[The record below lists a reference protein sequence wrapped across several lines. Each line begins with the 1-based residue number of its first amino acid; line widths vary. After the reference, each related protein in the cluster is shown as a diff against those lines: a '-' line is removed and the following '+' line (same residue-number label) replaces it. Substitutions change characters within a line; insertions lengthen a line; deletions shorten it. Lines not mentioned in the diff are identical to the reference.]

1 MTRIIRYI
9 PGQFCFH
16 FSGLV
21 GIHRTRAGM
30 GRRGFLTVAER
41 MFSVT
46 FRNENCVVSGAY
58 HHAPGHGCLQ
68 YNDYLNVGQRLGRG
82 LESAPSPLLLRK
94 YACYCTETRLIWS
107 VKCLPHCS
115 GSHVPTMTTYRVK
128 MASYISNI
136 RIMDF
141 SIFQNVRKS
150 PKLI

>member
-1 MTRIIRYI
+1 M
-9 PGQFCFH
+9 
-16 FSGLV
+16 LL
-21 GIHRTRAGM
+21 AM
-30 GRRGFLTVAER
+30 
-41 MFSVT
+41 
-46 FRNENCVVSGAY
+46 VV
-58 HHAPGHGCLQ
+58 
-68 YNDYLNVGQRLGRG
+68 YNTMITSMWASAWGGG

-141 SIFQNVRKS
+141 TIFQNVRKS